1 MLGGGLSVDRTYE
14 EETMRRALPGTNTT
28 IFLLFFSL
36 SMLEAIGS
44 RNWVLAALWFAFAIM
59 FARADFAKR

>member
-1 MLGGGLSVDRTYE
+1 
-14 EETMRRALPGTNTT
+14 MRRALPGTNTT